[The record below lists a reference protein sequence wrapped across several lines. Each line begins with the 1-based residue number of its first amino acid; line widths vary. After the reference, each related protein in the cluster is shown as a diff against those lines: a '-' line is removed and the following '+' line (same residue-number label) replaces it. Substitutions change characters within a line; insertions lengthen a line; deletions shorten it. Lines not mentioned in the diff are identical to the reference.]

1 MRRHQ
6 PLVKIGWG
14 RRGWVHTFWQH
25 PIFWRDDLGGQGA
38 RRKEGMEMLVDE
50 SCDHRVIG
58 EGVINDVVRANGVD
72 NFVDLPDRNDDT
84 IFNRNCSSTRS

>member
-1 MRRHQ
+1 MKV
-6 PLVKIGWG
+6 LI
-14 RRGWVHTFWQH
+14 
-25 PIFWRDDLGGQGA
+25 
-38 RRKEGMEMLVDE
+38 DE

-84 IFNRNCSSTRS
+84 IFNRNCSSARS